1 MVASGDRD
9 EGRLMRLFRVLLQ
22 LAWRNL
28 WRNHRR
34 TIVMLSAISVG
45 VWAMI
50 FMTAL
55 TRGMVDQ
62 MIVDG
67 IKALPGHVQ
76 MHHPDYLD
84 DPSINNR
91 IPMSDEE
98 LEERFGDAGFV
109 AWASRVKVPAV
120 ITSERDS
127 RGITLLGIDPAAEQG
142 LMFVDY
148 EQVDG
153 RFLVDENDKGIV
165 IGRKLAETLETE
177 IGKRVVVMSQDPD
190 NDIADRGFR
199 VVGLY
204 EASTGAVEEAYA
216 FIGKRTAQKMLRIE
230 GGTSE
235 VVFVGGDYRNVDP
248 VYESVVVAVDKTVV
262 VNRWYDVDTYL
273 GTMMNVMDGF
283 VLVWVVVIFLA
294 LSFGLVNTLVMA
306 VFERVREIGLMLAL
320 GMKPAS
326 ILGQIIIESML
337 LLALGLAIGDL
348 LAFATIVPLQDGID
362 ISFVGEGM
370 EMFGAASVLY
380 PKLYMNDI
388 VLANVVVLV
397 LGFLASLSPAWRASR
412 YEPVEAL
419 AKVG

>member
-1 MVASGDRD
+1 
-9 EGRLMRLFRVLLQ
+9 MRLFKVLLQ

-76 MHHPDYLD
+76 MHNPDYRD

-91 IPMSDEE
+91 IPISDDE
-98 LEERFGDAGFV
+98 LQDRFGDAGFV

-127 RGITLLGIDPAAEQG
+127 RGITLLGIDPAAERD

-153 RFLVDENDKGIV
+153 RFLTDENDKGIV

-177 IGKRVVVMSQDPD
+177 IGKRVVVMSQDPE

-199 VVGLY
+199 IVGLY

-216 FIGKRTAQKMLRIE
+216 FVGKRTAQKMLSIE

-235 VVFVGGDYRNVDP
+235 VVFVGDDYRNVDS
-248 VYESVVVAVDKTVV
+248 VYESVIAVVDKTVV

-294 LSFGLVNTLVMA
+294 LSFGLVNTLLMA

-337 LLALGLAIGDL
+337 LLILGLAIGDL
-348 LAFATIVPLQDGID
+348 LAFATIVPLEGGID

-380 PKLYMNDI
+380 PNLYMNDI